1 MIAERTVR
9 TGAHRSFFLDAGP
22 DDGPLVI
29 FVHGWPELS
38 FSWRHQLPVLAGLG
52 FRTVAPDLR
61 GHGRSTVYTRH
72 EDYAQ
77 ERVVADM
84 IGLLD
89 ALGRERAIWVGHD
102 WGSPVVWNIASHHPD
117 RCDAVANLCVPYHT
131 LEYGLEA
138 CLPLVDRSVYP
149 EDEFPAGQWEY
160 QLFYQEAFD
169 TATAAMDANPHR
181 MVKLAFRKGDPAGVG
196 KPSGT
201 AMIRKAGGW
210 FRGAPE
216 PPDMPHDPDILNEDD
231 LTRYGE
237 ALARNGFFGPNSYY
251 MNHAANRAY
260 AERAGGDGRLT
271 MPVLFLG
278 ARYDYTCETMTSR
291 LAEPMRAY
299 CSDLTETVIDSGHW
313 MAQEKPR
320 EVNAA
325 LVHWIAT
332 RVTDCWPGR

>member
-9 TGAHRSFFLDAGP
+9 TGTHRSFFLETGP

-38 FSWRHQLPVLAGLG
+38 LSWRHQLPALAALG
-52 FRTVAPDLR
+52 FRAVAPDLR
-61 GHGRSTVYTRH
+61 GYGRSTVYTRH

-77 ERVVADM
+77 ERVVGDM

-89 ALGRERAIWVGHD
+89 ALGGERAIWVGHD

-117 RCDAVANLCVPYHT
+117 RCHAVANLCVPYHT
-131 LEYGLEA
+131 LEYGLEG
-138 CLPLVDRSVYP
+138 CLPFVDRDVYP

-160 QLFYQEAFD
+160 QLFYEESFD
-169 TATAAMDANPHR
+169 AATATMDANPYN
-181 MVKLAFRKGDPAGVG
+181 MAKLAFRKGDPSGVG
-196 KPSGT
+196 EPAGT

-216 PPDMPHDPDILNEDD
+216 PPDLPRDPDVVTEED
-231 LTRYGE
+231 LARYAE
-237 ALARNGFFGPNSYY
+237 ALARNGFFGPNSFY

-260 AERAGGDGRLT
+260 AERAVNDGRLA

-278 ARYDYTCETMTSR
+278 ARYDYTCETVTSR
-291 LAEPMRAY
+291 LGDPMRSF
-299 CSDLTETVIDSGHW
+299 CDDLTEAVVDSGHW

-320 EVNAA
+320 EVNAH
-325 LVHWIAT
+325 LVRWIAT
-332 RVTDCWPGR
+332 HVTDCWPQA